1 MMSAEFLGM
10 WLLSKQ
16 GELARVFLMH
26 VFMHSTA
33 ICCCLWF
40 ARLRVQCSR
49 DRCWAMCS
57 AKSGDLST
65 QKKKLHPQVTKEQSQ
80 VRLEHPKC
88 VLALNYKEIRWPNN
102 LSKGPE
108 PKREDW
114 MLPLEDEW
122 QRMSD
127 VEAVCRMGPETC
139 QEPTAGFWR
148 REFAEFCKKK

>member
-10 WLLSKQ
+10 WLRSKQ

-49 DRCWAMCS
+49 DRCWAMYS

-65 QKKKLHPQVTKEQSQ
+65 QKKKLHPQRSRARYDWSTQSVYLLWITKKFGGQTISPKAQNPREKIECFHWRMNGRECLMWKQCAGWGQKHARSQ
-80 VRLEHPKC
+80 RLDSEG
-88 VLALNYKEIRWPNN
+88 EN
-102 LSKGPE
+102 L
-108 PKREDW
+108 
-114 MLPLEDEW
+114 
-122 QRMSD
+122 
-127 VEAVCRMGPETC
+127 
-139 QEPTAGFWR
+139 
-148 REFAEFCKKK
+148 